1 VDQRREPSETGPAGS
16 APEER
21 LAEALSHAL
30 APDLAA
36 RRETALHLSELLL
49 DAAECAVPFTSGGDA
64 AEALSALELLA
75 TRADVFAWDGPPG
88 WDELLARGLI
98 GRAPFEPGASV
109 LDGLGSLSGRAAQRE
124 QLFAAARAEAAR
136 LLETARSAAALGS
149 AEAAAEDTADAAQ
162 TPRLGAGARVVAAH
176 ASLLRLIG
184 HAAAASAL
192 WLPEAEDP
200 GGIGLPAA
208 QALAAE
214 MDARAAAGSD
224 FAAALEEWLA
234 RLSAQNRSA
243 AQPGFRTFFAGLSQ
257 VPRTALGLRVF
268 RDEARE
274 GRLAADCEALLGA
287 VGGWQPVRWAS
298 LRAGAPAAWM
308 AELCPAAPPG
318 EAPLAR
324 LARECDAALDVA
336 GRLWF
341 ASGFSLAAFT
351 SLASLLTARCAS
363 AFALWEELG
372 GGSRRDETPPPLT
385 SAPPR

>member
-1 VDQRREPSETGPAGS
+1 VDQRREPSETRPAGS

-136 LLETARSAAALGS
+136 LIEAARAAAALGS
-149 AEAAAEDTADAAQ
+149 PETAAETAAAAQ
-162 TPRLGAGARVVAAH
+162 APGLGAGARVVAAH

-184 HAAAASAL
+184 QAAAASAL

-224 FAAALEEWLA
+224 FAAAQEEWLA

-243 AQPGFRTFFAGLSQ
+243 TQPGFRTFFAGLSQ
-257 VPRTALGLRVF
+257 VPRTALGLRTF

-274 GRLAADCEALLGA
+274 GRLATDCEALLGA

-308 AELCPAAPPG
+308 AELCPTAPPG
-318 EAPLAR
+318 ETPLAR
-324 LARECDAALDVA
+324 LARECDAALDLA

-351 SLASLLTARCAS
+351 CLAGLLTARCAS
-363 AFALWEELG
+363 ALALWEELG
-372 GGSRRDETPPPLT
+372 GGSPRGETPPQPLT
-385 SAPPR
+385 PAPQ

>member
-1 VDQRREPSETGPAGS
+1 VDQRREPSETAG
-16 APEER
+16 AENGPEER
-21 LAEALSHAL
+21 LAEALSRAL
-30 APDLAA
+30 APELAA

-49 DAAECAVPFTSGGDA
+49 DAAECALPFTHGGDA

-88 WDELLARGLI
+88 WDELLARGLV
-98 GRAPFEPGASV
+98 GRGPFEPGASV
-109 LDGLGSLSGRAAQRE
+109 LDGLGSLSGRAEQRE
-124 QLFAAARAEAAR
+124 RLFAAARAEAAR
-136 LLETARSAAALGS
+136 LLEAARAAAALGS
-149 AEAAAEDTADAAQ
+149 GETAAAGTAAAAQ
-162 TPRLGAGARVVAAH
+162 APGLGAGARVVAAH

-184 HAAAASAL
+184 QAAAASAL
-192 WLPEAEDP
+192 WLPEAPDP

-224 FAAALEEWLA
+224 FAAAQEEWLA

-257 VPRTALGLRVF
+257 VPRTALGLRTF

-308 AELCPAAPPG
+308 AELCPAAPTG
-318 EAPLAR
+318 EAPLVR
-324 LARECDAALDVA
+324 LARECDAALDLA

-351 SLASLLTARCAS
+351 SLAGLLTARCAS
-363 AFALWEELG
+363 ALALWEELG
-372 GGSRRDETPPPLT
+372 GGSPRGETPPQPLT
-385 SAPPR
+385 SAPQ